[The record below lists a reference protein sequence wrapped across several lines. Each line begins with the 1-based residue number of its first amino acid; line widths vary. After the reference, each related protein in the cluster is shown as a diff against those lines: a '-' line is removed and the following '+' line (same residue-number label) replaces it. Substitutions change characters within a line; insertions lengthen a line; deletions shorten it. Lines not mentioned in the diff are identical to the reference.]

1 MIPTSSQLR
10 LPIGIEGISCLTYLH
25 EDEAKQ
31 LFALGT
37 TDGRVRIY
45 RSLNRRFE
53 CTYQKRW
60 HKSIRCLSL
69 LPSTSHLVSTS
80 SQSGLKVHD
89 IESEKRIWA
98 QLHAHKKSPISSLL
112 CTSPVVF
119 VTGDEDAIVQVWDI
133 RKPGAP
139 CHSLRIQDEEQ
150 EEEDLFGAVN
160 DMACGDSQN
169 LILAAL
175 DNGSLA
181 ALNLRKARVEVLS
194 DTLGYS
200 ARTVT
205 VIKNNKVAVVGTEDG
220 AICLFNWNEFEL
232 CADRFSPFA
241 QRTSKA
247 TAVGSSSVGVGPSM
261 SPSVEKV
268 VKVTEDMIA
277 VATDDGKISA
287 VMIRPNEVLGIVGRH
302 PGSEGD
308 HGADCLNLAVSPYK
322 YVASV
327 CPESPIAQFF
337 SLSEWIGRSESLI
350 SNPSGSKKKRRKVVS
365 TAMSPDRAEYLSG
378 LLPEKSENGGSESSS
393 ELASSADSGDDG
405 EDDTESDSC

>member
-277 VATDDGKISA
+277 VATDDGKIRYEFSY
-287 VMIRPNEVLGIVGRH
+287 
-302 PGSEGD
+302 SF
-308 HGADCLNLAVSPYK
+308 LNLMDFRNFNVY
-322 YVASV
+322 
-327 CPESPIAQFF
+327 F
-337 SLSEWIGRSESLI
+337 
-350 SNPSGSKKKRRKVVS
+350 
-365 TAMSPDRAEYLSG
+365 
-378 LLPEKSENGGSESSS
+378 
-393 ELASSADSGDDG
+393 
-405 EDDTESDSC
+405 